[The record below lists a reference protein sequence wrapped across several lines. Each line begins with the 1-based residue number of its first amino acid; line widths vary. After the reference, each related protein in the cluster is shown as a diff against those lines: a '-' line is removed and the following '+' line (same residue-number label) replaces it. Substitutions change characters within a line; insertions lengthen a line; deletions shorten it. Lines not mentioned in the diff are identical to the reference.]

1 MLDIVTQTSN
11 SAPGLKFGYTGQ
23 TVAIS
28 FGNLTSDG
36 VLVGYRIAGLDW
48 QFTNV
53 TAGGTH
59 LLVTE
64 DTPGSNLTY
73 PISPVTLELRVTNW
87 AYGIQLAAVHVAEGE
102 KLVKVPDYGRRVE
115 FIGDSLTNGMYTT
128 YECLSGFGVGI
139 GDGLGESEYS
149 VTAFPGIC
157 AADQNC
163 WGNPRGQAR
172 QWFYSCDT
180 SGRAVEAYG
189 GEKRTPSYFMK
200 NSEVLCVEWR
210 PNITCIYKQWLTS
223 NYHRKPRECRALGLL
238 EAIRSRSGG
247 HQHRRQRPKPPQQYL
262 DTDIPGQP
270 HQADPGCPWRLA
282 QRPSGPNGKHQR

>member
-1 MLDIVTQTSN
+1 M
-11 SAPGLKFGYTGQ
+11 
-23 TVAIS
+23 AIS

-87 AYGIQLAAVHVAEGE
+87 AYGVQLAAVHVAEGE
-102 KLVKVPDYGRRVE
+102 KLIKIPDYGRRVE
-115 FIGDSLTNGMYTT
+115 FIGDSLTSGMYTT
-128 YECLSGFGVGI
+128 YECLSSFGVGI

-163 WGNPRGQAR
+163 WGNVRGQAR

-180 SGRAVEAYG
+180 SERALEAYG
-189 GEKRTPSYFMK
+189 GEKRTPSYFGD
-200 NSEVLCVEWR
+200 NLCVEWG
-210 PNITCIYKQWLTS
+210 PKIPCTYKQRLTS
-223 NYHRKPRECRALGLL
+223 NYRSKPRERRALGLL
-238 EAIRSRSGG
+238 EAISRRSSG
-247 HQHRRQRPKPPQQYL
+247 HQHRHQRPTPP
-262 DTDIPGQP
+262 
-270 HQADPGCPWRLA
+270 
-282 QRPSGPNGKHQR
+282 